1 MNFNQLIQSIAD
13 THDIFQI
20 RAFQS
25 VNMNLTLRN
34 WFLGMYIVEYEQ
46 NGQDRAKHGDAV
58 IKEIAKQFKNSK
70 IKGLS
75 FTNLNIFRQFYLTY
89 PQIIQT
95 TSALFDTKFEKQ
107 VLPLQRGAIDQM
119 ENTR

>member
-1 MNFNQLIQSIAD
+1 MNFNQLIQNIAD

-34 WFLGMYIVEYEQ
+34 
-46 NGQDRAKHGDAV
+46 QDRAKYGDAV

-75 FTNLNIFRQFYLTY
+75 FRNLNLFRKVYLTY
-89 PQIIQT
+89 PQIVQT

-107 VLPLQRGAIDQM
+107 VLPLQRGTIDQM

>member
-1 MNFNQLIQSIAD
+1 MNFNQLIQNIAD

-46 NGQDRAKHGDAV
+46 NGQDRAKYGDAV
-58 IKEIAKQFKNSK
+58 IKEISKQFKNSK

-75 FTNLNIFRQFYLTY
+75 FRNLNLFRKVYLTY
-89 PQIIQT
+89 PQIVQT
-95 TSALFDTKFEKQ
+95 TSALFDT
-107 VLPLQRGAIDQM
+107 VLLTKWKIWF
-119 ENTR
+119 